1 MYREVMGD
9 VFRIEKGAIAHCIT
23 SDYSLGAGLAKDLD
37 EKYDL
42 KSTLLNIGQNIYP
55 DCLLV
60 ENKDLN
66 IFNLVT
72 KKDRSDHPTYENLEE
87 SLLKLKEQMI
97 EHDINTVYIPQIG
110 CGKDRLD
117 WKKVKPIL
125 QKIFGKDKKVDV
137 CVLLYIP
144 VKRV

>member
-23 SDYSLGAGLAKDLD
+23 SDYLLGAGLAKDLD

-72 KKDRSDHPTYENLEE
+72 KKDRYDHPTYENLEE

-144 VKRV
+144 VKK

>member
-1 MYREVMGD
+1 M
-9 VFRIEKGAIAHCIT
+9 
-23 SDYSLGAGLAKDLD
+23 
-37 EKYDL
+37 
-42 KSTLLNIGQNIYP
+42 
-55 DCLLV
+55 LV

-72 KKDRSDHPTYENLEE
+72 KKDRYDHPTYENLEE

-144 VKRV
+144 VKK

>member
-37 EKYDL
+37 EKYAL
-42 KSTLLNIGQNIYP
+42 KSTLRNIGTNIYP
-55 DCLLV
+55 DCLLIK
-60 ENKDLN
+60 NGDLN

-72 KKDRSDHPTYENLEE
+72 KKDRYDHPTYDNLEE
-87 SLLKLKEQMI
+87 TIIKLKEQMI
-97 EHDINTVYIPQIG
+97 EEDIDTVYIPQIG

-125 QKIFGKDKKVDV
+125 QKIFGKDKKASV

-144 VKRV
+144 PKK

>member
-72 KKDRSDHPTYENLEE
+72 KKDRYDHPTYENLEE

-144 VKRV
+144 VKK